1 MTRSDRAPMQIAVVS
16 QYYPPE
22 MQGWIPSSVAR
33 GLAERGHEV
42 RVVTA
47 FPNYPFG
54 RVFPGWRQRFGHVER
69 DGTVTVHRVPI
80 VPDHSDRA
88 IRRIV
93 NCLSFAV
100 TSITATRAVRRAD
113 VVYVHSAQPT
123 AALGPMLWRALFRT
137 PYVLHVQDV
146 WPESVTGSGIVGT
159 GWTARAMRFVLL
171 VWLRRLHRN
180 AAHVIA
186 IAPGAAR
193 LLIERGSRPDRTSTI
208 VNWAVRLPVRPE
220 RPARRD
226 DGTTRIVY
234 AGNIGPNQGLDAV
247 IRAAARCTDL
257 LGLRFD
263 FVGDGLAAERL
274 HCLAAQVGAT
284 NTAFHPPV
292 ARDRMPEV
300 HAGADFEI
308 VALADA
314 PMSPI
319 TIPSKLQDALANGVP
334 VIAAIPGDA
343 ADLVRG
349 GEAGIVVVPGDVDAI
364 ETAFRRAHATGPGER
379 ERLSANART
388 VAEQRMH
395 PDAAIDHIEQIL
407 REAVK

>member
-1 MTRSDRAPMQIAVVS
+1 MSRAERTPLRIAIVS

-22 MQGWIPSSVAR
+22 MQGWIPSSVAH
-33 GLAERGHEV
+33 GLAARGHDV

-69 DGTVTVHRVPI
+69 DGAVTVHRVPI

-88 IRRIV
+88 VRRIL
-93 NCLSFAV
+93 NCLSFAAS
-100 TSITATRAVRRAD
+100 SITATRAVRRAD

-123 AALGPMLWRALFRT
+123 AAIGPMLWRALFRT

-146 WPESVTGSGIVGT
+146 WPESVTGSGIVASERR
-159 GWTARAMRFVLL
+159 ARAMRYVIL
-171 VWLRRLHRN
+171 VWLRRLHRR

-193 LLIERGSRPDRTSTI
+193 LLVDRGSRPDRTSTI
-208 VNWAVRLPVRPE
+208 VNWAMHLPPRS
-220 RPARRD
+220 ARRD
-226 DGTTRIVY
+226 RHGTASTTIVY
-234 AGNIGPNQGLDAV
+234 AGNLGPNQGLDAV

-257 LGLRFD
+257 TGLRFE

-274 HCLAAQVGAT
+274 RHLATEVGAT
-284 NTAFHPPV
+284 NTEFRPPV
-292 ARDRMPEV
+292 SRERMPEV

-308 VALADA
+308 VALADS
-314 PMSPI
+314 PMAPI

-334 VIAAIPGDA
+334 VIAAVPGDA
-343 ADLVRG
+343 ADLVRDG
-349 GEAGIVVVPGDVDAI
+349 DAGMVVVPGDVDAI
-364 ETAFRRAHATGPGER
+364 EAAFRAVHAMDADGR
-379 ERLSANART
+379 ERLSANARA
-388 VAEQRMH
+388 VVEQHMH
-395 PDAAIDHIEQIL
+395 PESAIDHIEQIL
-407 REAVK
+407 LEVTK